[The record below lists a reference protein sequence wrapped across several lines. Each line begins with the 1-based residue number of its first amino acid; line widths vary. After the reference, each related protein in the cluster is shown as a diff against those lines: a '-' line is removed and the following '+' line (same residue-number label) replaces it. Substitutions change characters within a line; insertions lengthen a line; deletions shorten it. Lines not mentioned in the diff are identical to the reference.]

1 MHTTQKP
8 AAAPLL
14 PMQQRLPP
22 QRMTHRDI
30 ETLVGLP
37 DGGHISR
44 IEAASLLGT
53 SLSTLARWACEGRG
67 PPVLQVGSSGFV
79 RYEIGALRR
88 WVAAHTARRAA

>member
-1 MHTTQKP
+1 MHTTQTPDAK
-8 AAAPLL
+8 PLL
-14 PMQQRLPP
+14 PLQQRLPP
-22 QRMTHRDI
+22 QRIAHRDI

-37 DGGHISR
+37 DGGHITR
-44 IEAASLLGT
+44 MEAATLLGT

-67 PPVLQVGSSGFV
+67 PPLMQVGPSGFI